1 MLHKGIAAFGVA
13 TLSWT
18 GSSVGWNAHS
28 YRPAPV
34 EVVNA
39 DVTSQ
44 VLPAAGEKSAVR
56 NKATFL
62 LSATSRGHRPAAF
75 EPVTF
80 YIGLMAPGSG
90 AAPTTWI
97 PSSSPAAAPYIAYAS
112 RSTDRR
118 GHAELVLKGQTAQ
131 TMEMVA
137 VKVGNLSGY
146 NAVTNKV
153 AAALDAWWT
162 TPQSSP
168 TAHPYDTTT
177 VFPFMRR
184 TFKSSLPV
192 HVYARHAGLPVAGV
206 AIRDTLDPASP
217 ATKPT
222 TYITSRWG
230 AVSFSVPNS
239 SAGAVNVI
247 KTAEMSN
254 AGGPFTGGM
263 MAAFVPA
270 PTK

>member
-1 MLHKGIAAFGVA
+1 MHKGFAAFGVA
-13 TLSWT
+13 AVTWT
-18 GSSVGWNAHS
+18 GSFVGGNAHS

-34 EVVNA
+34 KVVSA

-44 VLPAAGEKSAVR
+44 VLPAAGEKSAIR

-62 LSATSRGHRPAAF
+62 LSATSSGHRPAAF

-90 AAPTTWI
+90 VAPTTWI

-112 RSTDRR
+112 RSTDRW
-118 GHAELVLKGQTAQ
+118 GHAALVLKGQTAQ

-146 NAVTNKV
+146 NPVTNKA

-184 TFKSSLPV
+184 TSKSSIPV
-192 HVYARHAGLPVAGV
+192 HVYTRHAGMPVGGV
-206 AIRDTLDPASP
+206 TIRDTLDPTSP
-217 ATKPT
+217 SPKLT
-222 TYITSRWG
+222 TYTTNRWG
-230 AVSFSVPNS
+230 AVSYSVPVS
-239 SAGAVNVI
+239 PAGAVNVV
-247 KTAEMSN
+247 KTADPSN
-254 AGGPFTGGM
+254 SGGPFTGGM

-270 PTK
+270 PTQ